1 MSNKAVLYEKRGH
14 AGFIILNRPETG
26 NRFNLEMAQDLSAI
40 CEEINHDPDIYLAV
54 LTGSGK
60 AFCLGGDERELIP
73 AGEIASSG
81 QGPAEAVAGLGCPA
95 IAAINGEAIGVGL
108 ELALACDLRVA
119 STSARLGLPQIS
131 SGLIPLNGG
140 TQRLSRIAGRGK
152 ALEMILTGEIVD
164 ARTAYEIGLVN
175 RVVEQEAFAA
185 ELDSLVNTL
194 TAKAPLAMRYCKEA
208 VIKGLDLTLEQG
220 LRLEADL
227 YFLLHTTRD
236 RTEGIRSFLEKRTPG
251 YEGR

>member
-1 MSNKAVLYEKRGH
+1 MSNKAVLYEKKEH
-14 AGFIILNRPETG
+14 TGFIILNRPETG
-26 NRFNLEMAQDLSAI
+26 NRLSLEMGQDLSAI
-40 CEEINHDPDIYLAV
+40 CEAINHDPEVYLAV
-54 LTGSGK
+54 LTGAGR
-60 AFCLGGDERELIP
+60 AFCSGGDERELIT

-81 QGPAEAVAGLGCPA
+81 QSPAEAVAGLECPS
-95 IAAINGEAIGVGL
+95 IAAINGDAIGIGL

-119 STSARLGLPQIS
+119 STSARLGLPQITG
-131 SGLIPLNGG
+131 GLIPLNGG

-164 ARTAYEIGLVN
+164 ARIAYEIGLVN
-175 RVVEQEAFAA
+175 RVVEHEAFAA
-185 ELDSLVNTL
+185 EVDSLVNTL
-194 TAKAPLAMRYCKEA
+194 TTKAPLAMRYCKEA

-236 RTEGIRSFLEKRTPG
+236 RTEGIRSFLEKRTPE